1 MLLHDGSEVGVG
13 DEVGTGIHGLTGC
26 GEVEEVVDAGLQ
38 RRDVWQREPITHLV
52 ECLIQRERLAEHF
65 GVDGQTHETQQRHPG
80 HADGRSGVDLRLQP
94 RLHGGVLCRI
104 RVHREDEEIDI
115 DDEHEAL
122 EILRQLSEL
131 VSIETGAESSH
142 VMGFDAVAACRVWLL
157 AVLAAFACLKPL
169 NEQSHDLFD
178 RVGGGWISLAQ
189 VMIKLFGGGVHGVS
203 LANGLHD
210 GKA

>member
-1 MLLHDGSEVGVG
+1 MLLDNGGEVGIG
-13 DEVGTGIHGLTGC
+13 DEVGTSIHGLAGC

-65 GVDGQTHETQQRHPG
+65 GADGQTHETQQRHPG

-131 VSIETGAESSH
+131 VCIETRAESSH
-142 VMGFDAVAACRVWLL
+142 VMSFDAISAACGWRM
-157 AVLAAFACLKPL
+157 AVLSAVTCLKPL
-169 NEQSHDLFD
+169 NEQPHNLFD

-203 LANGLHD
+203 LANGLRD